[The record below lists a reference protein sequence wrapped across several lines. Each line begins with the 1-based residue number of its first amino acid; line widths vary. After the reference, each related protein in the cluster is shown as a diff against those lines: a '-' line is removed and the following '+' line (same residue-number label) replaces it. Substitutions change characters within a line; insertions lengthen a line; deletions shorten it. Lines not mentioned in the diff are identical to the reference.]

1 MIFRLSFLT
10 IFLKLSLFS
19 CADYWDPSSVQHL
32 FLEQKDNIF
41 LQLSEDLNN
50 PGIYNEVIYKYNSE
64 NKTKNIKELEK
75 EFQNRYSFE
84 QIEEFL
90 YKRQNLNNLRDKD
103 FLEYIKFA
111 EIQEKCVTYNYF
123 NPKPENCGDLT
134 KIALNNLEKVESS
147 YLKLRYFYLAF
158 RLSHFNKQEPL
169 KIYEK
174 YKYLLDQSKDSIVK
188 DWIQGIYSGALIKN
202 GQKIQGVYEFTKL
215 FDVAIN
221 KHLSLYNFHH
231 IKTQE
236 EFDELLNLTKNSDEK
251 TRIYAIRALDDSSN
265 VIEEMQNIYKID
277 NNSKWLDFL
286 LYRELLKSQT
296 YFNGIEYEYFQ
307 DDKQS
312 EIENIFYKKYIEFL
326 KDIKK
331 EDRYLVDLSLIY
343 FNIYTENFTEAKEI
357 MNSLLDKYP
366 NSHEVQVASYIL
378 YLNSLTKIDEKI
390 ENEIISKIDLLI
402 DDNHSSNSIYEY
414 TLETLEKKYKK
425 QGLDFDQFLVR
436 NALYSTL
443 HEIDLKTFRTYEE
456 FLDKPQTSKLK
467 QYLQNRFKLQI
478 KNGSSP
484 FDITK
489 LSLLINNLLFQE
501 ALDTKLPILD
511 TKIEFNPFNGL
522 ISGNNRS
529 GKKEQLTI
537 KEFLEKIIVIQKE
550 LEKNPNSV
558 MDNFLYANALYNL
571 SYFGNSDRI
580 TTVYRSSYTIHTPK
594 MQKEKLDLAI
604 KHYNI
609 ALNKS
614 KDKEFKAKLI
624 YMISKTYLALT
635 DLNIEKDRWRYYKE
649 SKYNYGAIYETFL
662 QKDGA
667 KYFDNLKDN
676 FSDTKYYQELISSC
690 GDFRT
695 YINSKK

>member
-32 FLEQKDNIF
+32 FLEKKDNIF
-41 LQLSEDLNN
+41 LQLSEDLKN

-111 EIQEKCVTYNYF
+111 EIQEKCVTYNYY

-147 YLKLRYFYLAF
+147 YFKLRYFYLAF

-174 YKYLLDQSKDSIVK
+174 YKYLLDQSDSIVK
-188 DWIQGIYSGALIKN
+188 DWIQGIYSGALIKD

-251 TRIYAIRALDDSSN
+251 TKIYALRALDDSSN

-296 YFNGIEYEYFQ
+296 YFNAIYYEYFQ

-312 EIENIFYKKYIEFL
+312 EVENIFYKKYIEFL

-343 FNIYTENFTEAKEI
+343 FNIYTENFTEAKKI

-390 ENEIISKIDLLI
+390 ENEIISKIDMLI
-402 DDNHSSNSIYEY
+402 DNNHSSNSIYEY
-414 TLETLEKKYKK
+414 TLETLEKRYKK

-443 HEIDLKTFRTYEE
+443 DEIDLKTFRTYEE

-467 QYLQNRFKLQI
+467 QYLQNRFKLQM

-522 ISGNNRS
+522 IRGNNRS

-580 TTVYRSSYTIHTPK
+580 TTVYRSSYSIHTPK

-614 KDKEFKAKLI
+614 KDKEFKAKLT
-624 YMISKTYLALT
+624 YMISKAYLSIA
-635 DLNIEKDRWRYYKE
+635 DLSIEKDRWNYYNQ
-649 SKYNYGAIYETFL
+649 SKYNYGTVYEKFL
-662 QKDGA
+662 QDNGA